1 MKKKLLM
8 VAFLVA
14 LVVCILAT
22 CVSAKEYSP
31 LDSDELK
38 AAITEINNSTEPNVI
53 NLGGNYDENT
63 SAGYAITTT
72 QNLVINLT
80 SNVEIRS
87 RINLNVPAIVEV
99 KLNGYTMNNSA
110 SKGGDSGCQF
120 VLNNNDLVLK
130 VSNGTLN
137 IKDVCFWSYYG
148 SLDCRNVTFS
158 ANEELIWSGG
168 KGQEGYITFID
179 CNITSGGEAAFK
191 MKTGECTKKTRVYTI
206 ENCTFSSNGG
216 LLIQCPAQGS
226 VIRNCTVKKSN
237 FTIDSWHSHGDTKDS
252 SIILDNI
259 KVENGSLASVTG
271 AENYTFTNCTAKNV
285 SAASD
290 SSGGCTIYAVDCT
303 FTGTAAPSFSN
314 LSKGSASIYMIKT
327 PTCENAGTKTHYFA
341 ALDEE
346 VVITVDEQY
355 PIDNPALGHGID
367 YENLTN
373 IVYGSGYMAKGLCY
387 SDCVRCDATDIVE
400 KEASASPLFTGKGF
414 SRPESNGKI
423 GLAVSFGIDLASIE
437 KYELITGKSIEFGA
451 VAAGYDNLGANTL
464 LDANGDATVLAKG
477 QIIKANVGKKVSTL
491 TIKITGFTSEHMD
504 TKIVMGGYVI
514 ATKSEE
520 KEISYFQL
528 GTPAQGDLYSYATYN
543 SVQ

>member
-8 VAFLVA
+8 VAVLVA
-14 LVVCILAT
+14 LMVCILAT

-87 RINLNVPAIVEV
+87 RFNLDVAATVEV
-99 KLNGYTMNNSA
+99 KLNNFTMNNSA

-120 VLNNNDLVLK
+120 VLNNDKLVLK
-130 VSNGTLN
+130 VSNGTFN
-137 IKDVCFWSYYG
+137 IKDVCFWSYHG

-191 MKTGECTKKTRVYTI
+191 MKDGGCTDQTRVYTI

-252 SIILDNI
+252 SIIIDNI
-259 KVENGSLASVTG
+259 KVENGSLASITG

-285 SAASD
+285 SASSD
-290 SSGGCTIYAVDCT
+290 SSGGCTVYTVDCT
-303 FTGTAAPSFSN
+303 VTATPSFSN
-314 LSKGSASIYMIKT
+314 LAKGNANVYTIKS
-327 PTCENAGTKTHYFA
+327 PTCESAGEKTHYLA
-341 ALDEE
+341 KLDEA
-346 VVITVDEQY
+346 VVVTVDEQY
-355 PIDNPALGHGID
+355 PINNPALGHGID
-367 YENLTN
+367 YDNLTS
-373 IVYGSGYMAKGLCY
+373 IVYEDGYMAKGLCY
-387 SDCVRCDATDIVE
+387 SDCIRCDATNIVE

-423 GLAVSFGIDLASIE
+423 GLAVSFGIDLVSIQ
-437 KYELITGKSIEFGA
+437 KYELITGKSVEFGA

-477 QIIKANVGKKVSTL
+477 QIIKASVGKNVSTL
-491 TIKITGFTSEHMD
+491 TLKITGFTSAYMD
-504 TKIVMGGYVI
+504 TKLVMGGYVI
-514 ATKSEE
+514 VTEE
-520 KEISYFQL
+520 AKKEISYFQL
-528 GTPAQGDLYSYATYN
+528 GTPAEGDLYSYTTYN
-543 SVQ
+543 LVQ